1 MESAYHFHIRKL
13 FSAKTYIYLKEE
25 TKNLIISLLKD
36 DKIRVPLQDIY
47 RINDSIGE
55 MSPLGVLFQEG
66 LLSVEE
72 TFDEDLVLSIP
83 NYGVRQFINI
93 LKADLSD
100 DIIKFVAGLFDTSL
114 GPDMRI
120 KQVYT
125 LLTKY

>member
-1 MESAYHFHIRKL
+1 M
-13 FSAKTYIYLKEE
+13 
-25 TKNLIISLLKD
+25 
-36 DKIRVPLQDIY
+36 
-47 RINDSIGE
+47 
-55 MSPLGVLFQEG
+55 
-66 LLSVEE
+66 EE